1 MKLFFFFLLNIIFVP
16 GIILELCMVISLT
29 FQINPEKY
37 CLFILHVRKLRYIS
51 QATSLIA
58 GARIQT

>member
-1 MKLFFFFLLNIIFVP
+1 MRLFFLLNIISVP
-16 GIILELCMVISLT
+16 GIILEFCMIISLN

-37 CLFILHVRKLRYIS
+37 CLFILHVRKLRHIS
-51 QATSLIA
+51 RATFPSA